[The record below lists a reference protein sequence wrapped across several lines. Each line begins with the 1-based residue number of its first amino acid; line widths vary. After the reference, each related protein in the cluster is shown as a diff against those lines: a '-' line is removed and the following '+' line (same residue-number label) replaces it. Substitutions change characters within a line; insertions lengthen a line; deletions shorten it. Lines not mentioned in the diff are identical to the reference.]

1 MAKLA
6 IMIMGVGT
14 DCLNRY
20 AASIIKK
27 SESVMKADLLVQVV
41 LPAALFII
49 MLGMGLSL
57 KLADFKLVASKPK
70 AVVLGIVAQ
79 MLMLPLL
86 AYIIVLVLDL
96 NGALAMGVL
105 ILALCPGGTT
115 SNLYTFLAKGDI
127 ALSVTLT
134 SVVSLLAP
142 FTVPFM
148 IVIFMG
154 LVMGEG
160 QQIELP
166 VMKTIIQL
174 VVITIIPIGLGM
186 LINRYKPNFSS
197 RAENPVK
204 IFSVVFL
211 LLIVAGIVVKNI
223 NQMADY
229 FSQAGIASLL
239 LNISCMVFGYGLAK
253 LANLNEA
260 QSKAISIEVGFQNG
274 TLAIMIALSLLQ
286 NTEMAIAATCY
297 SLIMFVTGTLFAW
310 VLNRK
315 SQAGVAVE
323 A

>member
-1 MAKLA
+1 MAKMA
-6 IMIMGVGT
+6 IISTGVGT

-20 AASIIKK
+20 AALIIKK
-27 SESVMKADLLVQVV
+27 SECVMKADLLVQVV

-57 KLADFKLVASKPK
+57 KPIDFKLVASKPK
-70 AVVLGIVAQ
+70 AVLLGTLAQ
-79 MLMLPLL
+79 MLMLPML
-86 AYIIVLVLDL
+86 AYMIVLALDL
-96 NGALAMGVL
+96 HGALAMGVL

-115 SNLYTFLAKGDI
+115 SNLFTYLAKGDT

-142 FTVPFM
+142 ITVPFM

-166 VMKTIIQL
+166 ILKTILQL
-174 VVITIIPIGLGM
+174 VVITIIPIGIGM
-186 LINRYKPNFSS
+186 FINHYKPSFSA

-211 LLIVAGIVVKNI
+211 LIIVVGIVAKNI
-223 NQMADY
+223 NHMADY
-229 FSQAGIASLL
+229 FSQAGVACLL

-253 LANLNEA
+253 LAKLNEA

-274 TLAIMIALSLLQ
+274 TLAIVIALTLLES
-286 NTEMAIAATCY
+286 TEMAIAATCY
-297 SLIMFVTGTLFAW
+297 SLIMFATGAVFAW
-310 VLNRK
+310 ILNRK
-315 SQAGVAVE
+315 PNVE
-323 A
+323 VTA

>member
-6 IMIMGVGT
+6 IMFVSVGT
-14 DCLNRY
+14 DWLNRY

-27 SESVMKADLLVQVV
+27 SESGMKADLLVQVV

-57 KLADFKLVASKPK
+57 KLADFKLVVAKPK
-70 AVVLGIVAQ
+70 AVLLGVTAQ

-86 AYIIVLVLDL
+86 AYIIVLALDL

-105 ILALCPGGTT
+105 ILALCPRGTT
-115 SNLYTFLAKGDI
+115 SNLYTYLAKGDI

-134 SVVSLLAP
+134 SVVSLIAP

-154 LVMGEG
+154 LMMGEG

-166 VMKTIIQL
+166 ILKTIIQL

-186 LINRYKPNFSS
+186 LINRYKPDFSA

-211 LLIVAGIVVKNI
+211 LLIVAGIVAKNI
-223 NQMADY
+223 NHMADY
-229 FSQAGIASLL
+229 FSQAGVASLL
-239 LNISCMVFGYGLAK
+239 LNVSCMVLGYGLAK

-274 TLAIMIALSLLQ
+274 TLAIVIALTLLQ

-297 SLIMFVTGTLFAW
+297 SLIMFATGAVFAW

-315 SQAGVAVE
+315 SNVE
-323 A
+323 ATA